1 MSPAVQGDLVVVP
14 VRCPNCGGAVELECD
29 PPRAYQGYQTYNE
42 YICPYC
48 HKHDVQRT
56 SGAIQVARKAS

>member
-1 MSPAVQGDLVVVP
+1 MSPVLQSRSVIVP
-14 VRCPNCGGAVELECD
+14 VRCPSCGGAVVLECD
-29 PPRAYQGYQTYNE
+29 PVRAYQGYQTYNE

-56 SGAIQVARKAS
+56 SGAVLAARKAG